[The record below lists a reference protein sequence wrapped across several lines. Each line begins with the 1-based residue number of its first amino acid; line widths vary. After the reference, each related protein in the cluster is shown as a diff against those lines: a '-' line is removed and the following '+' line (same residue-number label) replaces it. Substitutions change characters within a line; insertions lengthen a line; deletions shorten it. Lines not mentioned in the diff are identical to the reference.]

1 MGRQSHAQVWQT
13 GLSAARWEK
22 IKIREPRW
30 EARNCK
36 KFRLSSLWQRLSPA
50 TDAGGPPQR
59 PRAPVCRLA
68 LRRWPG
74 FRLPAGGAVSVP
86 GAWWAQPWR
95 LSRETQWLQPGL
107 SSSPHLCGQSHLPPC
122 HLAETLLLPENE
134 LSPVPECHLEPCG
147 LGLAPPGSQWLR
159 TVTERRLAPS
169 PLRVC
174 LVPSAPRLVRLL
186 WAKEREGR
194 ESRNRRPLHFIFL
207 NSGSLVCCHNL
218 AFTFHQNVSFPG
230 RPIRS
235 FPKIEVEG
243 AVGSC
248 NLYISPIQAES
259 DFT

>member
-1 MGRQSHAQVWQT
+1 MGGKKSQEVPSLLSVAKAFSSHRCRWT
-13 GLSAARWEK
+13 AA
-22 IKIREPRW
+22 
-30 EARNCK
+30 EAPGT
-36 KFRLSSLWQRLSPA
+36 SLPPGTLPL
-50 TDAGGPPQR
+50 AGFQ
-59 PRAPVCRLA
+59 APSE
-68 LRRWPG
+68 
-74 FRLPAGGAVSVP
+74 GAVSVP

-134 LSPVPECHLEPCG
+134 LSPVPERHLEPCG